1 MGTIKKQAVLNTIIS
16 YAGIGIGFLSLLVL
30 QPIMLSPE
38 ELGLTRIM
46 YSVSIMIATLFP
58 IGLNQLTIRYFP
70 VFKNAT
76 NGHNGYKGLLF
87 LISTITY
94 SIAVIVI
101 FICKDSIVA
110 NYKNSPLFVEYF
122 NYILPMSWCIG
133 MVTLIMGYLGA
144 LFKTTVPN
152 FLNEIYIRV
161 SFIVI
166 ITLYFFKFISF
177 DVFMILFV
185 VTYATQLILLLIY
198 LIKMDG
204 FNLRINWNFYRGL
217 ESKAM
222 VSYTIAMAFTA
233 FASIS
238 IRSIDVIF
246 IGKILDLKMVGVY
259 SIAFTIGSLIEA
271 PANALGKIADPKIS
285 DAISRHDEKLIRTIY
300 FKSTRILMIIGGILF
315 VGVAINVFNVISL
328 LPTKFHGCEYV
339 VLIIGV
345 NAFFNMATGINASLL
360 VYSHRYR
367 TVTYLLYLMIAMSIA
382 LNYFLIPIYGIEG
395 AAIATGSSLLLF
407 NFLKFVV
414 IWREFKMQP
423 FGFYSLQVL
432 FLMAFCLGI
441 NYFLPHINN
450 IWFDMIYRSVIITLV
465 YGAGVIAFRLIPNY
479 KDYVNLI
486 LSKIWKQKS

>member
-70 VFKNAT
+70 VFKNPL

-94 SIAVIVI
+94 TIAVALI
-101 FICKDSIVA
+101 FIFKENIIA
-110 NYKNSPLFVEYF
+110 NYKNSPLFVQYF

-152 FLNEIYIRV
+152 FLNEIYIRIA
-161 SFIVI
+161 FILI
-166 ITLYFFKFISF
+166 LTLYFFKFISF

-185 VTYATQLILLLIY
+185 LTYGSQLVLLLIY

-204 FNLRINWNFYRGL
+204 FNLKINWNFYKAL
-217 ESKAM
+217 ESKAL

-285 DAISRHDEKLIRTIY
+285 DAISRHDNKLIQTIY

-315 VGVAINVFNVISL
+315 VGVAINVFNVVSL
-328 LPTKFHGCEYV
+328 LPEKFHGCENV

-407 NFLKFVV
+407 NFLKFLV
-414 IWREFKMQP
+414 IWQEFKMQP
-423 FGFYSLQVL
+423 FGFYVLQVL
-432 FLMAFCLGI
+432 FLMGFCLGI
-441 NYFLPHINN
+441 NYFLPHVSNVWI
-450 IWFDMIYRSVIITLV
+450 DMFYRSVIITLV
-465 YGAGVIAFRLIPNY
+465 YGLGVILFRLIPNY
-479 KDYVNLI
+479 MDYVNLI
-486 LSKIWKQKS
+486 LSKVWKQKS